1 MVVFFHTAVVLLF
14 IYTGVLHTVVVLQ
27 SIYTNILHTVIVLQ
41 SIYTDILPY
50 CSSVIIYLCRYSN
63 ILWKLFNWE
72 PNHFINLTRRN
83 QLRARSTKDP
93 LPFCKYYQDWTIF
106 QSNKS
111 FFDETHCSNV
121 AKLDSAPSIS
131 EPDCQQLF
139 HKPIFDCLLETY
151 SDGNNTSINW
161 YAFNNQYVDDA
172 GESCDADKDV
182 IQDLTSLEFKQDMKY
197 INFHYQ
203 TAHWNNRKS
212 RSYHEFH
219 CLVWVAVCVLF
230 ITTYGWQ
237 QFQIYFTWLFLHYQQ
252 MLWKWATLPA

>member
-1 MVVFFHTAVVLLF
+1 MEAFQLRTKSFH
-14 IYTGVLHTVVVLQ
+14 Q
-27 SIYTNILHTVIVLQ
+27 
-41 SIYTDILPY
+41 
-50 CSSVIIYLCRYSN
+50 
-63 ILWKLFNWE
+63 
-72 PNHFINLTRRN
+72 LTRRN
-83 QLRARSTKDP
+83 QLRARSTKDS
-93 LPFCKYYQDWTIF
+93 LPSCKYYQDWTIF
-106 QSNKS
+106 QSYKS
-111 FFDETHCSNV
+111 FFDVTHCSNV

-131 EPDCQQLF
+131 EPDCQQLL

-182 IQDLTSLEFKQDMKY
+182 IQDLTSLEFKQNMKY